1 MHYEYCILCVMVIS
15 NIQSEYL
22 SFLSTL
28 RFIINQSTSV
38 SSIWSLYVV
47 DKIRE
52 LATIKTVVVIS
63 GVFTFF
69 SVHSRSTAGVIK
81 LVPGGPVSCRV

>member
-1 MHYEYCILCVMVIS
+1 MHIVCVMVIS
-15 NIQSEYL
+15 DIQSEYL

-52 LATIKTVVVIS
+52 LATIKTAVVITS

-69 SVHSRSTAGVIK
+69 SVHSRSTGTV
-81 LVPGGPVSCRV
+81 